1 MSVNA
6 PPGLPIRWYSHQNTS
21 EKTYGVL
28 KAKLTGIKSQFGHY
42 YSEVKLSEEDADKLI
57 ENIKKGPEGF
67 PDLTDK
73 TGIFNEEYQKWL
85 VETYL
90 PSAKTSENQTPSIE
104 DSEEDSEKDENVS
117 KKPPTATFDD
127 DDDDDDDFEPLGLE
141 EFLENIQNEAKREKA
156 LALYEGTREDDLVSE
171 EVDERLLRLL
181 GLDDVFDIDYSTYMT
196 LLREKLMEARMVDKK
211 ISTEESML
219 LTEEYKRVKG
229 KVGRFKLKKKKI
241 TADNLGVSGPIR
253 VNKEKYYL
261 TEKAITPEFADKKEE
276 GGDRLL
282 KNVITINETLGRI
295 LESLTNQNQAIKKTE
310 ENERKRQERLRRQ
323 GREEDLE
330 KGISKVATFAS
341 KVLAPVRGILDRILN
356 FILYTLLGRAF
367 VKFIDWFND
376 PKNKEKVEVLK
387 RFLKDWWPALLGA
400 LVLFTTPFGGFVRWF
415 IGTVSKLTFRL
426 AKFAIPK
433 LAKFAMKNPITAGLV
448 AGGALAAGGAYLA
461 TQQNTQRREE
471 FKKTDPNIVTPG
483 SGKTPGGSQLM
494 QESILQRGIGG
505 FKGGGMIPFIPQVP
519 VESIAYEEG
528 GYIDNDAGV
537 DITGAGPDTQLI
549 AAQPG
554 EIVMSKKAVDK
565 YGAGFLLNLNKS
577 AGGTNIPR
585 MTNNI
590 QFAAGGGMVGKNP
603 SSSSSNKSSFSNK
616 TKHPKISNSDYA
628 TLLAISALEDD
639 KPQGRAD
646 VAQSIYN
653 RLYSINKYGSN
664 YNQGSNN
671 TIKGLITAK
680 SKSGASGGGQYEPTF
695 GNPQDWK
702 NIKDLKTAAIAVM
715 NSVKGKKYGYTMKT
729 AMKHIKDTEKALK
742 NPKLQKN
749 AAEHVKGRTYFLGTS
764 QQDYMEKGDV
774 LRGPDHNFFSMWYDE
789 KSAYGKERSN
799 ISSPIPQSLLP
810 KITKAKVVKPAGPK
824 GIRESLT
831 DEEGLSG
838 LYMKPIRNLF
848 APKAKPSVPGPPV
861 SRSNQSSIIPLPD
874 IIQQA
879 GGQQVASAGS
889 QVPQIMDQMTST
901 QRANAS
907 IYGIG

>member
-1 MSVNA
+1 M
-6 PPGLPIRWYSHQNTS
+6 
-21 EKTYGVL
+21 
-28 KAKLTGIKSQFGHY
+28 
-42 YSEVKLSEEDADKLI
+42 
-57 ENIKKGPEGF
+57 GPE
-67 PDLTDK
+67 DLDELL
-73 TGIFNEEYQKWL
+73 N
-85 VETYL
+85 
-90 PSAKTSENQTPSIE
+90 SIR
-104 DSEEDSEKDENVS
+104 D
-117 KKPPTATFDD
+117 
-127 DDDDDDDFEPLGLE
+127 
-141 EFLENIQNEAKREKA
+141 EAKREKA

-196 LLREKLMEARMVDKK
+196 LLREKMVEARMVDKK

-219 LTEEYKRVKG
+219 LTDEFKRVKG

-241 TADNLGVSGPIR
+241 TADNLGVSGPVR

-323 GREEDLE
+323 GKEEDLE
-330 KGISKVATFAS
+330 KGISKVTAFAS

-400 LVLFTTPFGGFVRWF
+400 LVLFTTPFGGFVRAF

-461 TQQNTQRREE
+461 TQQNIQRREE
-471 FKKTDPNIVTPG
+471 FKKTDPNIVTPKETKET
-483 SGKTPGGSQLM
+483 GKTPGGSQLM

-528 GYIDNDAGV
+528 GYIDDDAGV

-590 QFAAGGGMVGKNP
+590 QFA
-603 SSSSSNKSSFSNK
+603 
-616 TKHPKISNSDYA
+616 
-628 TLLAISALEDD
+628 
-639 KPQGRAD
+639 
-646 VAQSIYN
+646 
-653 RLYSINKYGSN
+653 
-664 YNQGSNN
+664 
-671 TIKGLITAK
+671 
-680 SKSGASGGGQYEPTF
+680 SGGGFIGKAAHHLQKDEALSSLTKGVNDYIKPGGSSVVSGMNWSSIKPDTPIHAYKDSVGKSTIGWGSTF
-695 GNPQDWK
+695 YDSILSGKKPVKMGDTITKRKADNILKTNIGNLSKKYKEEIPYWNKMSDDQKAGVLVVGYNAPYGPIGTYKKLTKSLQSGDMVTAAK
-702 NIKDLKTAAIAVM
+702 EVQRGGPSQFRLNLERQLLLSGPKDLTKV
-715 NSVKGKKYGYTMKT
+715 
-729 AMKHIKDTEKALK
+729 E
-742 NPKLQKN
+742 P
-749 AAEHVKGRTYFLGTS
+749 
-764 QQDYMEKGDV
+764 
-774 LRGPDHNFFSMWYDE
+774 P
-789 KSAYGKERSN
+789 
-799 ISSPIPQSLLP
+799 
-810 KITKAKVVKPAGPK
+810 KAKVVKPAGPK
-824 GIRESLT
+824 GIRESLS
-831 DEEGLSG
+831 DDSGLSG
-838 LYMKPIRNLF
+838 IIPKNIRNLF

-874 IIQQA
+874 VIQQA
-879 GGQQVASAGS
+879 GGQQVASGGS

>member
-1 MSVNA
+1 MPVNA

-57 ENIKKGPEGF
+57 ENIKKGTEGF

-85 VETYL
+85 VKTYL

-104 DSEEDSEKDENVS
+104 DSKEDSEKDKNIS
-117 KKPPTATFDD
+117 KKTPTATFD

-141 EFLENIQNEAKREKA
+141 EFLEDIQNEAKREKS
-156 LALYEGTREDDLVSE
+156 LALYEGTRDDDLVSE

-196 LLREKLMEARMVDKK
+196 LLREKLMKARMVDKK

-241 TADNLGVSGPIR
+241 TADNLGVSGPVR

-330 KGISKVATFAS
+330 KGISKVTAFAS

-400 LVLFTTPFGGFVRWF
+400 LVLFTTPFGGFVRAF

-433 LAKFAMKNPITAGLV
+433 LAKFAMKNPLTAGLV
-448 AGGALAAGGAYLA
+448 AGGALAAGGSYLA

-471 FKKTDPNIVTPG
+471 FKKIDPNIVTPG

-528 GYIDNDAGV
+528 GYIDDEAGV

-590 QFAAGGGMVGKNP
+590 QFAAGGGFIGKAAHHLQKDEALSSLTKGVNDYIKPGGSSIVSGMNWSSIKPDTPIHAYKDSVGKSTIGWGSTFYDSILSGKKPVRMGDTITKRKADNILKTNIGNLSKKYKEEIPYWTKMSDDQKAGVLVVGYNAPYGPIGIYKKLTKSLQTGDMVTAAKEVQRGGP
-603 SSSSSNKSSFSNK
+603 SQSRLNLERQ
-616 TKHPKISNSDYA
+616 
-628 TLLAISALEDD
+628 LLL
-639 KPQGRAD
+639 
-646 VAQSIYN
+646 
-653 RLYSINKYGSN
+653 
-664 YNQGSNN
+664 
-671 TIKGLITAK
+671 
-680 SKSGASGGGQYEPTF
+680 SGP
-695 GNPQDWK
+695 
-702 NIKDLKTAAIAVM
+702 KDLTKV
-715 NSVKGKKYGYTMKT
+715 
-729 AMKHIKDTEKALK
+729 E
-742 NPKLQKN
+742 P
-749 AAEHVKGRTYFLGTS
+749 
-764 QQDYMEKGDV
+764 
-774 LRGPDHNFFSMWYDE
+774 P
-789 KSAYGKERSN
+789 
-799 ISSPIPQSLLP
+799 
-810 KITKAKVVKPAGPK
+810 KAKVVKPAGPK
-824 GIRESLT
+824 GIRESLS
-831 DEEGLSG
+831 DDSGLSG
-838 LYMKPIRNLF
+838 IIPKPIRNLF

-879 GGQQVASAGS
+879 GGQQVASGGS

>member
-1 MSVNA
+1 M
-6 PPGLPIRWYSHQNTS
+6 
-21 EKTYGVL
+21 
-28 KAKLTGIKSQFGHY
+28 
-42 YSEVKLSEEDADKLI
+42 
-57 ENIKKGPEGF
+57 GPE
-67 PDLTDK
+67 DLDELL
-73 TGIFNEEYQKWL
+73 N
-85 VETYL
+85 
-90 PSAKTSENQTPSIE
+90 SIR
-104 DSEEDSEKDENVS
+104 D
-117 KKPPTATFDD
+117 
-127 DDDDDDDFEPLGLE
+127 
-141 EFLENIQNEAKREKA
+141 EAKREKA
-156 LALYEGTREDDLVSE
+156 LALYEGTRDDDLVSE

-196 LLREKLMEARMVDKK
+196 LLREKMVEARMVDKK

-219 LTEEYKRVKG
+219 LTDEFKRIKG

-241 TADNLGVSGPIR
+241 SAEDLGVSGPVK
-253 VNKEKYYL
+253 VNNQKYYL
-261 TEKAITPEFADKKEE
+261 TEKVITPEFADKKEE

-310 ENERKRQERLRRQ
+310 ENERKRQERLRRR

-330 KGISKVATFAS
+330 KGISKVTAFAS
-341 KVLAPVRGILDRILN
+341 RVLAPVRGILDRILN

-376 PKNKEKVEVLK
+376 PKNKEKVEVLT

-400 LVLFTTPFGGFVRWF
+400 LVLFTTPFGGFVRAF

-433 LAKFAMKNPITAGLV
+433 LVKFAAKNPLL

-461 TQQNTQRREE
+461 TQQNTQRRDE

-483 SGKTPGGSQLM
+483 SGKTPGSSQLM

-528 GYIDNDAGV
+528 GYIDDEAGV

-565 YGAGFLLNLNKS
+565 YGAGFLLNLNKA

-590 QFAAGGGMVGKNP
+590 QLAAGGGFIGKASHHLQKDEALSSLTKGVNDYIKPGGSSVVSGMKWSSIKPDTPIHAYEDSVGKSTIGWGSTYYDSILNGKKPVRMGDTITKRKADNILKTNIGNLSKRYQKEIPHWNKMSDDQKAGVLVVGYNAPYGPIGSYKKLTKSLQTGDMVTASKEVQRGGP
-603 SSSSSNKSSFSNK
+603 SQFRLNLEKQ
-616 TKHPKISNSDYA
+616 
-628 TLLAISALEDD
+628 LLL
-639 KPQGRAD
+639 
-646 VAQSIYN
+646 
-653 RLYSINKYGSN
+653 
-664 YNQGSNN
+664 
-671 TIKGLITAK
+671 
-680 SKSGASGGGQYEPTF
+680 SGP
-695 GNPQDWK
+695 
-702 NIKDLKTAAIAVM
+702 KDLTKV
-715 NSVKGKKYGYTMKT
+715 
-729 AMKHIKDTEKALK
+729 
-742 NPKLQKN
+742 
-749 AAEHVKGRTYFLGTS
+749 
-764 QQDYMEKGDV
+764 
-774 LRGPDHNFFSMWYDE
+774 GP
-789 KSAYGKERSN
+789 
-799 ISSPIPQSLLP
+799 P
-810 KITKAKVVKPAGPK
+810 KAKVVKPAGPK
-824 GIRESLT
+824 GIRESLS
-831 DEEGLSG
+831 DDSGLSG
-838 LYMKPIRNLF
+838 IIPKPIRNLF
-848 APKAKPSVPGPPV
+848 APKSKPSVPGPPV

-874 IIQQA
+874 VIQQA
-879 GGQQVASAGS
+879 GGQQVASGGS

>member
-1 MSVNA
+1 MPVNA

-57 ENIKKGPEGF
+57 ENIKKGTEGF

-85 VETYL
+85 VKTYL
-90 PSAKTSENQTPSIE
+90 PSAKASENQTPSIE
-104 DSEEDSEKDENVS
+104 DSEEDSEKDKNIS
-117 KKPPTATFDD
+117 KKTPTATF

-141 EFLENIQNEAKREKA
+141 EFLENIQNEAKREKS

-211 ISTEESML
+211 ISTEESMI
-219 LTEEYKRVKG
+219 LTEEYKRIKG

-241 TADNLGVSGPIR
+241 TADNLGVSGPVR

-261 TEKAITPEFADKKEE
+261 TEKAITPEFADKNEE

-310 ENERKRQERLRRQ
+310 EDERKRQERLRRQ

-330 KGISKVATFAS
+330 KGVSKVTAFAS

-400 LVLFTTPFGGFVRWF
+400 LVLFTTPFGGFVRAF

-448 AGGALAAGGAYLA
+448 AGGTLAAGGAYLA

-471 FKKTDPNIVTPG
+471 FKKTDPNIVTPKE
-483 SGKTPGGSQLM
+483 SKETGKTPGGSQLM

-528 GYIDNDAGV
+528 GYIDGEAGV

-590 QFAAGGGMVGKNP
+590 QFAAGGGFIGKAAHHLQKDEALSSLTKGVNDYIKPGGSSIVSGMNWNSIKPDTPIHAYKDSVGKSTIGWGSTFYDSILSGKKPVKMGDTITKRKADSILKTNIGNLSKKYKEEIPYWNKMSDDQKAGVLVVGYNAPYGPIGTYKKLTKSLQTGDMVTAAKEVQRGGP
-603 SSSSSNKSSFSNK
+603 SQFRLNLERQ
-616 TKHPKISNSDYA
+616 
-628 TLLAISALEDD
+628 LLL
-639 KPQGRAD
+639 
-646 VAQSIYN
+646 
-653 RLYSINKYGSN
+653 
-664 YNQGSNN
+664 
-671 TIKGLITAK
+671 
-680 SKSGASGGGQYEPTF
+680 SGP
-695 GNPQDWK
+695 
-702 NIKDLKTAAIAVM
+702 KDLTKVEPPKAKV
-715 NSVKGKKYGYTMKT
+715 VKPAG
-729 AMKHIKDTEKALK
+729 
-742 NPKLQKN
+742 PK
-749 AAEHVKGRTYFLGTS
+749 G
-764 QQDYMEKGDV
+764 
-774 LRGPDHNFFSMWYDE
+774 
-789 KSAYGKERSN
+789 
-799 ISSPIPQSLLP
+799 ISEPP
-810 KITKAKVVKPAGPK
+810 KAKVVKPAGPK